1 MNMLDKIT
9 RKIFARNRLD
19 GNISSVEPN
28 NKFLSDLP
36 PSYESLFLRS
46 GIQKKSPKN
55 NFIQQQQISV
65 CGNCMGCIEYNMC
78 MREDRRVIM
87 A

>member
-19 GNISSVEPN
+19 GNISTVEPN

-46 GIQKKSPKN
+46 GIQKNSTKN
-55 NFIQQQQISV
+55 NVIQQQISV

-78 MREDRRVIM
+78 MSVKTEEL
-87 A
+87 